1 MCDDLLDGRL
11 FDGGRFGKC
20 LLAVGLA
27 GFLCLAAS
35 AVQEGRAQSLSE
47 PVAPSVERERAPS
60 ARQAPS
66 TRRVRPERSGPDR
79 AGDLPSWAEPLGS
92 SASSQDTPEPFG
104 SSVQPMGPGEN
115 PGGPGGNP
123 DPGNPVPLGGLEW
136 LLAAGA
142 GYGFWKLREEE

>member
-11 FDGGRFGKC
+11 LDGERLGTC

-27 GFLCLAAS
+27 GVLCLAAS
-35 AVQEGRAQSLSE
+35 VGQEGRAQSLSD
-47 PVAPSVERERAPS
+47 PVAPSLERERVPS

-66 TRRVRPERSGPDR
+66 TRRGHERSGPGR
-79 AGDLPSWAEPLGS
+79 VGDLPSWAEPHTGS
-92 SASSQDTPEPFG
+92 PPSHGPAGAERRSGRGEASAQ
-104 SSVQPMGPGEN
+104 MGN
-115 PGGPGGNP
+115 PGVPNPGSRN
-123 DPGNPVPLGGLEW
+123 VPLGGLEW